1 MSSKKDATK
10 IINKKTLNYNVKIKV
25 VETDSD
31 NDIVKDDV
39 KKSNNNED
47 NKIKKIFAGRPK
59 REDIYKVERQEVLDK
74 LNKILGITNDNNKF
88 FLWDIDS
95 NDDIKKSILELQT
108 DVEKYFRCSG
118 WNFFSKKIQED
129 RKYMSL
135 IRSLY
140 KEFNFE
146 LYPKTILITR
156 NNQKIKSQQYAIL
169 KSNNN

>member
-10 IINKKTLNYNVKIKV
+10 IINKKTLNDNVKIKV

-39 KKSNNNED
+39 KKSNNNEN
-47 NKIKKIFAGRPK
+47 NKVKNLGGRPK

-88 FLWDIDS
+88 FLWDIDN